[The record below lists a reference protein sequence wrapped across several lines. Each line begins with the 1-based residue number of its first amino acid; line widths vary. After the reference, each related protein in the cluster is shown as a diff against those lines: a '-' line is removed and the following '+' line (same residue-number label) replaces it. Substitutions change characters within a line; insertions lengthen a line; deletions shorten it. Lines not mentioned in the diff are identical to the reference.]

1 MNNSIGFRRLFSAL
15 RNSIVGLK
23 DAMIYHPAFR
33 QEIVI
38 VAVLIP
44 FAIWLG
50 ENGFERAILIGVL
63 LIVLIVELINSAIE
77 TVVDRISTEKH
88 KLSKQAKDLSSAAVL
103 IALVNVLLVWGLI
116 LF

>member
-23 DAMIYHPAFR
+23 DAMIHHPAFR
-33 QEIVI
+33 QEVVI

-50 ENGFERAILIGVL
+50 ENGLERAILIGVL

-88 KLSKQAKDLSSAAVL
+88 KLSKQAKDLASAAVL
-103 IALVNVLLVWGLI
+103 IALLSVLLVWGLI